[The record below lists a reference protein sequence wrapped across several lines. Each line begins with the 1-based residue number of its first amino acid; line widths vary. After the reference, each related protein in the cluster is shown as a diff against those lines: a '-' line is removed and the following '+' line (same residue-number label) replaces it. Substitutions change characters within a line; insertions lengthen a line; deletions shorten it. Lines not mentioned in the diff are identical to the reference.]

1 MESGNPR
8 DFVCDIY
15 PRVGILIGHHAF
27 DLSISNSRR
36 EVNHYFVS
44 DNFYFCPGNR
54 PPLPSPL
61 GLDIDRCIITSIFIS
76 WFMISIY
83 NIKIKQITKNN
94 LFSGVIENARTT
106 ALRPPGEI
114 YVLYQSPFNIFN

>member
-1 MESGNPR
+1 MQRSERIEESFLIARTPVSIWDAR
-8 DFVCDIY
+8 DFDCDVY

-44 DNFYFCPGNR
+44 DNFYFLPGDR
-54 PPLPSPL
+54 PPPLPSPL

-76 WFMISIY
+76 
-83 NIKIKQITKNN
+83 
-94 LFSGVIENARTT
+94 
-106 ALRPPGEI
+106 
-114 YVLYQSPFNIFN
+114 